1 AREARVDDLD
11 ERVGITLTRL
21 PLRKRV
27 RHRRQRDAARPCLK
41 ELPFA
46 PFHGSP
52 FVEQR
57 ILVIRATSI
66 SALGGG
72 FNRSTQRLLIL
83 PDEEVSVWRGTHR
96 RGSRR
101 SRGLRFGTAGGTV
114 NV

>member
-57 ILVIRATSI
+57 ILVIGAALLRCPLWSKADGHGRRCSDSPHPQKGGVTLSTP
-66 SALGGG
+66 SA
-72 FNRSTQRLLIL
+72 
-83 PDEEVSVWRGTHR
+83 HR
-96 RGSRR
+96 
-101 SRGLRFGTAGGTV
+101 
-114 NV
+114 